1 MVRTKRYKYMVFP
14 GADPSEMLFDLQSDP
29 GEMKNLAGEA
39 AMAGELQRHRQLL
52 AAWKAT
58 TEEGKYPV
66 PSSGS
71 KRQGRK
77 AKQATGRK

>member
-1 MVRTKRYKYMVFP
+1 MPPR
-14 GADPSEMLFDLQSDP
+14 AQPSEMLFDLQSDP
-29 GEMKNLAGEA
+29 GEMKNLGGDT

-66 PSSGS
+66 PSSPQPE
-71 KRQGRK
+71 KRK
-77 AKQATGRK
+77 AKRQRSAGT